1 LEAGITNWEH
11 TFFLPDGRHVSIAT
25 LMKTKEMGEDKPD
38 GPATPEKKGPIAT
51 KEKTKIP
58 PPFVIWDVAA
68 GKIIHTFDDSQLGNF
83 IDRSQVSPNGNRL
96 YLSRANMTFAF
107 GKPRASQT
115 DLVFE
120 LPSGR
125 LISEVPSAND
135 DKKNEFAD
143 ITAMSPNGDRML
155 ALNMSLG
162 GEGSTI
168 RSAYWTIRAVPSG
181 EELLRIPN
189 RAFTEHGNGFS
200 ADGRLV
206 ALSADKGQVEIWDTE
221 ARTLLFRW
229 QPHGVKNVEF
239 LNFAPDGDLATVA
252 QGDGRLTILRMN
264 EVRERLSAMGLG
276 W

>member
-1 LEAGITNWEH
+1 
-11 TFFLPDGRHVSIAT
+11 
-25 LMKTKEMGEDKPD
+25 
-38 GPATPEKKGPIAT
+38 
-51 KEKTKIP
+51 
-58 PPFVIWDVAA
+58 
-68 GKIIHTFDDSQLGNF
+68 
-83 IDRSQVSPNGNRL
+83 
-96 YLSRANMTFAF
+96 
-107 GKPRASQT
+107 
-115 DLVFE
+115 
-120 LPSGR
+120 
-125 LISEVPSAND
+125 
-135 DKKNEFAD
+135 
-143 ITAMSPNGDRML
+143 
-155 ALNMSLG
+155 LG